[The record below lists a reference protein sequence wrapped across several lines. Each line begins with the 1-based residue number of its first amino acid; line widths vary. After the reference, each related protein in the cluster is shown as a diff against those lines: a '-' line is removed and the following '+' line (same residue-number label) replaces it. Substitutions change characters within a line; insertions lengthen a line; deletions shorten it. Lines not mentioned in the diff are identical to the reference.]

1 MGSAK
6 FSHSGRYSRD
16 SRAVARIERR
26 DEKRVARPIVS
37 RSLRSDPIHVRVRV
51 SKRRDYRV
59 GVENKRIDGR
69 RTGSD
74 FRVTIFTFYHAI

>member
-26 DEKRVARPIVS
+26 DEKRVAR